1 MKPFFFLL
9 IILAM
14 FTAVVTPSY
23 AAQVAPSAY
32 EVVINPSQNT
42 HGPLMK
48 GEVDGV
54 KIKGWWLEVNV
65 DGQPLKDF
73 LQSHPNS
80 KFVISN
86 TDTKIEVSTAD
97 YLKDGLHFPIGNVLV
112 NLTDENGAAV
122 ITDLKVGAG
131 GGLCL
136 IKGQCQRFHRWCQ
149 WRCPEKCLLDK

>member
-1 MKPFFFLL
+1 
-9 IILAM
+9 
-14 FTAVVTPSY
+14 
-23 AAQVAPSAY
+23 
-32 EVVINPSQNT
+32 
-42 HGPLMK
+42 MK

-54 KIKGWWLEVNV
+54 KIKGWWLDVTV

-86 TDTKIEVSTAD
+86 NDTKIEVSTAD
-97 YLKDGLHFPIGNVLV
+97 YLKDGLHFPIGNALL
-112 NLTDENGAAV
+112 NLTDENGTAL
-122 ITDLKVGAG
+122 ITDLKIHAG

-136 IKGQCQRFHRWCQ
+136 LKDQCLKYHKWCV